1 MWSSLKSDFA
11 ELVSVVQEDTTVVL
25 EKMED
30 KREAQKSAA
39 AIQEAKRRMGLEET
53 FTIPLLQNEQENE
66 NEDDVGSS
74 SDTASG
80 GGVSDG
86 GGGGGGELPGEEDE
100 YAREAKQVEA
110 FLKDFNVTERTDE
123 VSKLLEEH
131 PDTLRKQFETLVP
144 VRINY
149 KDFWTRYFY
158 RCDAARIQHEW
169 DAEDQRARE
178 ARAKLVGKVSN
189 MLGGAAKVV
198 ATGMASA
205 LTEDDDGNIR
215 ASSSAKRAFAGSA
228 GRPPFVMNTAVD
240 EDEDDDEEEEELGW
254 DDDDDDDDDDDGD
267 DDGYQS
273 TGAVSGITSTNL
285 SAGGQE
291 TIEFKDELLEK
302 TKEQLEQALG
312 ERDELHRT
320 VEMQTQELANL
331 RTGNKDSVEVEKLRA
346 TLKEREDELR
356 AMKDAGMKSTDGGSS
371 EEDATNLKVQQLTNL
386 LSEKEFQMAKMQTAF
401 DATRMELEQS
411 VAALQKENAAL
422 KQADTKRQAELAA
435 SQQTTAKLTAELQ
448 AVKASLAAAEKSATL
463 LPTSGLE
470 TSAKD
475 EMPPSVDRESSN
487 SGQTPSTVSTGVKVE
502 SPGLVSKIA
511 NDDGEDDDD
520 WGDDWD

>member
-1 MWSSLKSDFA
+1 MVACGGGD
-11 ELVSVVQEDTTVVL
+11 
-25 EKMED
+25 
-30 KREAQKSAA
+30 
-39 AIQEAKRRMGLEET
+39 
-53 FTIPLLQNEQENE
+53 
-66 NEDDVGSS
+66 
-74 SDTASG
+74 SG
-80 GGVSDG
+80 GD
-86 GGGGGGELPGEEDE
+86 GELLGEEDE
-100 YAREAKQVEA
+100 YTREVKQVEA
-110 FLKDFNVTERTDE
+110 FLNDFNVTELTDE
-123 VSKLLEEH
+123 ISKLLEEH

-158 RCDAARIQHEW
+158 RCDAARIEHEW
-169 DAEDQRARE
+169 DTEDQRARE

-240 EDEDDDEEEEELGW
+240 EDEDDEEEEELGW
-254 DDDDDDDDDDDGD
+254 DDDDDDDDDDDG

-331 RTGNKDSVEVEKLRA
+331 RSGNKDSV
-346 TLKEREDELR
+346 
-356 AMKDAGMKSTDGGSS
+356 DGGSS
-371 EEDATNLKVQQLTNL
+371 EEDATKLKVQQLTNL

-411 VAALQKENAAL
+411 VAALKKENAAL
-422 KQADTKRQAELAA
+422 KQADTQRQAELAA
-435 SQQTTAKLTAELQ
+435 SQQTTAMLTAELQ
-448 AVKASLAAAEKSATL
+448 AVKFSLAAAEKSATS
-463 LPTSGLE
+463 LPASDLE
-470 TSAKD
+470 TSTKD
-475 EMPPSVDRESSN
+475 EMLPSVDRESSN

-502 SPGLVSKIA
+502 SPGLVSQIA